1 MIPRPLQ
8 APVAVVMFDL
18 DFTLWDLSGVIPH
31 AEQVCQGLLE
41 QRYPAVAER
50 FDIESQRSLR
60 VELAEQHPELAHD
73 VTRLRRASL
82 ERIGAVAGYQG
93 AALQALV
100 EEAFTAFIDARH
112 AVTLYDDTLPLLR
125 ALRGQVRLGALT
137 NGNADVHRIGLG
149 EYFDFTLSAVELGAA
164 KPSHLVYE
172 TAARRAGAPAAEI
185 VHVGDDVHTDV
196 YGAANFGMQAVW
208 LNRDGA
214 HWPDEVPAV
223 PHHAVGSLAELE
235 GMLLGLLRAA

>member
-1 MIPRPLQ
+1 M
-8 APVAVVMFDL
+8 
-18 DFTLWDLSGVIPH
+18 
-31 AEQVCQGLLE
+31 
-41 QRYPAVAER
+41 
-50 FDIESQRSLR
+50 
-60 VELAEQHPELAHD
+60 
-73 VTRLRRASL
+73 
-82 ERIGAVAGYQG
+82 AGYQG